1 MSSPINAS
9 PPSPSSY
16 WCYSCT
22 RFVNLHDGHDALSCP
37 HCAGGFVEQIQS
49 ANAETNAAPDSPII
63 NLVTENRAVPRGS
76 DRNPSSDRLP
86 GLRFRRTRRN
96 AGAGERFSFNPLVVL
111 RGTATAAAVE
121 DGEEDGGNNN
131 NAAGYEFYYDDG
143 TGSGLRPVPASMSE
157 FLMGSGFERLL
168 DQLTQ
173 IEINGFGRPGNPPA
187 SKAVAESLPIL
198 EVDQTVVLAESHC
211 AVCKEAF
218 ELGSEAREMPC
229 KHIYHSDCILPWL
242 AIRNSCPVCRHELPA
257 AAAAA
262 DPQEGGGENPNE
274 EEEVVGLT
282 IWRLPGGGFA
292 VGRFGGGRRGGERE
306 FPGVFTEMDG
316 GFNGGGNGGSNGGG
330 VPRRVSWVS
339 RSSRGR
345 GNGGGL
351 RRIVRGFLSL
361 LRFRSNSASS
371 PHPGTSFNR
380 SSSSST
386 TRPSGFGGLVR
397 RRSSSRG
404 VEFEVEN
411 GTDRW

>member
-1 MSSPINAS
+1 MSSPTTTAS
-9 PPSPSSY
+9 PPSY

-22 RFVNLHDGHDALSCP
+22 RFVNLQSPHDEHDAVSCP
-37 HCAGGFVEQIQS
+37 HCSGGFVEQIQT
-49 ANAETNAAPDSPII
+49 ANANTESPY
-63 NLVTENRAVPRGS
+63 RS
-76 DRNPSSDRLP
+76 
-86 GLRFRRTRRN
+86 RFRRTRRN
-96 AGAGERFSFNPLVVL
+96 AASTGERFSFNPLVVL
-111 RGTATAAAVE
+111 RGSAAAAE
-121 DGEEDGGNNN
+121 DGDEDAGSNN
-131 NAAGYEFYYDDG
+131 AGYEFYYDDG

-198 EVDQTVVLAESHC
+198 EVDSAVVHAESHC

-242 AIRNSCPVCRHELPA
+242 AIRNSCPVCRHELP
-257 AAAAA
+257 
-262 DPQEGGGENPNE
+262 
-274 EEEVVGLT
+274 
-282 IWRLPGGGFA
+282 GGGFA
-292 VGRFGGGRRGGERE
+292 VGRFGGGRRGERE

-316 GFNGGGNGGSNGGG
+316 GFNGGAGGGGNGGG

-345 GNGGGL
+345 GNSGGL

-361 LRFRSNSASS
+361 LRFRSNSNSS
-371 PHPGTSFNR
+371 PPSGSFAR
-380 SSSSST
+380 SSSST
-386 TRPSGFGGLVR
+386 TRSSGFGGLVR
-397 RRSSSRG
+397 RRSSRG